1 MIAFLRGTLDE
12 KRLVPAPPAA
22 VLDVGGVGYE
32 LSVPLSTFDALPRV
46 GAECRLEVSE
56 IIREDAHLLFGFAT
70 AAEKALFE
78 LLQSVSG
85 IGPKI
90 ALSAISG
97 LPPAELRAAVA
108 ANDVKTLARLPGIG
122 KRTAERLCVELR
134 GKIDPLEAAAAS
146 AAAKAGGGAAAGEAA
161 PLAASARDAV
171 KALVQLG
178 QGEEAAARAVR
189 EIVSK
194 PGAPADTS
202 AIVRLALSGA
212 FAAGRKEP
220 R

>member
-22 VLDVGGVGYE
+22 VLDIGGVGYE

-70 AAEKALFE
+70 AAEKSLFE

-85 IGPKI
+85 VGPKT
-90 ALSAISG
+90 ALAAVSG

-108 ANDVKTLARLPGIG
+108 SGDAKALARLPGVG
-122 KRTAERLCVELR
+122 KRTAERICVELR

-146 AAAKAGGGAAAGEAA
+146 AAGKAGAPAAAA

-171 KALVQLG
+171 LALVQLG
-178 QGEEAAARAVR
+178 QTEEAASRAVR

-194 PGAPADTS
+194 PGAPAETS
-202 AIVRLALSGA
+202 AIVRLALSGG
-212 FAAGRKEP
+212 FSAGRKEP

>member
-70 AAEKALFE
+70 AAEKSLFE

-85 IGPKI
+85 VGPKT
-90 ALSAISG
+90 ALSAVSG

-108 ANDVKTLARLPGIG
+108 SGDAKALARLPGVG
-122 KRTAERLCVELR
+122 KRTAERICVELR

-146 AAAKAGGGAAAGEAA
+146 AAGKAGAPAAAA
-161 PLAASARDAV
+161 PFAASARDAV
-171 KALVQLG
+171 LALVQLG
-178 QGEEAAARAVR
+178 QTEEAASRAVR

-194 PGAPADTS
+194 PGAPAETS
-202 AIVRLALSGA
+202 AIVRLALSGG
-212 FAAGRKEP
+212 FSAGRKEP

>member
-56 IIREDAHLLFGFAT
+56 IVREDAHLLFGFAT
-70 AAEKALFE
+70 AAEKSLFE

-85 IGPKI
+85 VGPKT
-90 ALSAISG
+90 ALSAVSG

-108 ANDVKTLARLPGIG
+108 AGDAKALARLPGIG
-122 KRTAERLCVELR
+122 KRTAERICVELR

-146 AAAKAGGGAAAGEAA
+146 AAGKAGAPAGAAA

-171 KALVQLG
+171 LALVQLG
-178 QGEEAAARAVR
+178 QTEEAASRAVR

-194 PGAPADTS
+194 PGAPAETS
-202 AIVRLALSGA
+202 AIVRLALSGG
-212 FAAGRKEP
+212 FSAGRKEP

>member
-56 IIREDAHLLFGFAT
+56 IVREDAHLLFGFAT
-70 AAEKALFE
+70 AAEKSLFE

-85 IGPKI
+85 VGPKT
-90 ALSAISG
+90 ALSAVSG

-108 ANDVKTLARLPGIG
+108 SGDAKALARLPGIG
-122 KRTAERLCVELR
+122 KRTAERICVELR

-146 AAAKAGGGAAAGEAA
+146 AAGKAGAPAAAA

-171 KALVQLG
+171 LALVQLG
-178 QGEEAAARAVR
+178 QTEEAASRAVR

-194 PGAPADTS
+194 PGAPAETS
-202 AIVRLALSGA
+202 AIVRLALSGG
-212 FAAGRKEP
+212 FSAGRKEP

>member
-56 IIREDAHLLFGFAT
+56 IVREDAHLLFGFAT
-70 AAEKALFE
+70 AAEKSLFE

-85 IGPKI
+85 VGPKT
-90 ALSAISG
+90 ALSAVSG

-108 ANDVKTLARLPGIG
+108 SGDAKALARLPGIG
-122 KRTAERLCVELR
+122 KRTAERICVELR

-146 AAAKAGGGAAAGEAA
+146 AAGKAGAPSAAA

-171 KALVQLG
+171 LALVQLG
-178 QGEEAAARAVR
+178 QTEEAASRAVR

-194 PGAPADTS
+194 PGAPAETS
-202 AIVRLALSGA
+202 AIVRLALSGG
-212 FAAGRKEP
+212 FSAGRKEP

>member
-70 AAEKALFE
+70 AAEKSLFE

-85 IGPKI
+85 VGPKT
-90 ALSAISG
+90 ALSAVSG

-108 ANDVKTLARLPGIG
+108 AGDAKALARLPGIG
-122 KRTAERLCVELR
+122 KRTAERICVELR

-146 AAAKAGGGAAAGEAA
+146 AAGKAGAPAAAA

-171 KALVQLG
+171 LALVQLG
-178 QGEEAAARAVR
+178 QTEEAASRAVR

-194 PGAPADTS
+194 PGAPAETS
-202 AIVRLALSGA
+202 AIVRLALSGG
-212 FAAGRKEP
+212 FSAGRKEP

>member
-70 AAEKALFE
+70 AAEKSLFE

-85 IGPKI
+85 VGPKT
-90 ALSAISG
+90 ALSAVSG

-108 ANDVKTLARLPGIG
+108 SGDAKALARLPGVG
-122 KRTAERLCVELR
+122 KRTAERICVELR

-146 AAAKAGGGAAAGEAA
+146 AAGKSGAPAAAA
-161 PLAASARDAV
+161 PFAASARDAV
-171 KALVQLG
+171 LALVQLG
-178 QGEEAAARAVR
+178 QTEEAASRAVR

-194 PGAPADTS
+194 PGAPAETS
-202 AIVRLALSGA
+202 AIVRLALSGG
-212 FAAGRKEP
+212 FSAGRKEP

>member
-70 AAEKALFE
+70 AAEKSLFE

-85 IGPKI
+85 VGPKT
-90 ALSAISG
+90 ALSAVSG

-108 ANDVKTLARLPGIG
+108 SGDAKALARLPGVG
-122 KRTAERLCVELR
+122 KRTAERICVELR

-146 AAAKAGGGAAAGEAA
+146 AAGKSGAPAAAA

-171 KALVQLG
+171 LALVQLG
-178 QGEEAAARAVR
+178 QTEEAASRAVR

-194 PGAPADTS
+194 PGAPAETS
-202 AIVRLALSGA
+202 AIVRLALSGG
-212 FAAGRKEP
+212 FSAGRKEP

>member
-70 AAEKALFE
+70 AAEKSLFE

-85 IGPKI
+85 VGPKT
-90 ALSAISG
+90 ALSAVSG

-108 ANDVKTLARLPGIG
+108 SGDAKALARLPGVG
-122 KRTAERLCVELR
+122 KRTAERICVELR
-134 GKIDPLEAAAAS
+134 GKIDPLEA
-146 AAAKAGGGAAAGEAA
+146 GAAA
-161 PLAASARDAV
+161 PFAASARDAV
-171 KALVQLG
+171 LALVQLG
-178 QGEEAAARAVR
+178 QTEEAASRAVR

-194 PGAPADTS
+194 SGAPAETS
-202 AIVRLALSGA
+202 AIVRLALSGG
-212 FAAGRKEP
+212 FSAGRKEP

>member
-56 IIREDAHLLFGFAT
+56 IVREDAHLLFGFAT
-70 AAEKALFE
+70 AAEKSLFE

-85 IGPKI
+85 VGPKT
-90 ALSAISG
+90 ALSAVSG

-108 ANDVKTLARLPGIG
+108 SGDAKALARLPGVG
-122 KRTAERLCVELR
+122 KRTAERICVELR

-146 AAAKAGGGAAAGEAA
+146 AAGKVGAPAAAA

-171 KALVQLG
+171 LALVQLG
-178 QGEEAAARAVR
+178 QTEEAASRAVR

-194 PGAPADTS
+194 PGAPAETS
-202 AIVRLALSGA
+202 AIVRLALSGG
-212 FAAGRKEP
+212 FSAGRKEP

>member
-70 AAEKALFE
+70 AAEKSLFE

-85 IGPKI
+85 VGPKT
-90 ALSAISG
+90 ALSAVSG
-97 LPPAELRAAVA
+97 LPPAELRAAGA
-108 ANDVKTLARLPGIG
+108 SGDAKALARLPGVG
-122 KRTAERLCVELR
+122 KRTAERICVELR

-146 AAAKAGGGAAAGEAA
+146 AAGKVGAPAAAA

-171 KALVQLG
+171 LALVQLG
-178 QGEEAAARAVR
+178 QTEEAASRAVR

-194 PGAPADTS
+194 PGAPAETS
-202 AIVRLALSGA
+202 AIVRLALSGG
-212 FAAGRKEP
+212 FSAGRKEP

>member
-56 IIREDAHLLFGFAT
+56 IVREDAHLLFGFAT
-70 AAEKALFE
+70 AAEKSLFE

-85 IGPKI
+85 VGPKT
-90 ALSAISG
+90 ALSAVSG

-108 ANDVKTLARLPGIG
+108 AGDAKALARLPGIG
-122 KRTAERLCVELR
+122 KRTAERICVELR

-146 AAAKAGGGAAAGEAA
+146 AAGKVGAPAAAA

-171 KALVQLG
+171 LALVQLG
-178 QGEEAAARAVR
+178 QTEEAASRAVR

-194 PGAPADTS
+194 PGAPAETS
-202 AIVRLALSGA
+202 AIVRLALSGG
-212 FAAGRKEP
+212 FSAGRKEP

>member
-70 AAEKALFE
+70 AAEKSLFE

-85 IGPKI
+85 VGPKT
-90 ALSAISG
+90 ALSAVSG

-108 ANDVKTLARLPGIG
+108 SGDAKALARLPGVG
-122 KRTAERLCVELR
+122 KRTAERICVELR

-146 AAAKAGGGAAAGEAA
+146 AAGKAGAPAGAAA

-171 KALVQLG
+171 LALVQLG
-178 QGEEAAARAVR
+178 QTEEAASRAVR

-194 PGAPADTS
+194 SGAPAETS
-202 AIVRLALSGA
+202 AIVRLALSGG
-212 FAAGRKEP
+212 FAAAKKEP

>member
-70 AAEKALFE
+70 AAEKSLFE

-85 IGPKI
+85 VGPKT
-90 ALSAISG
+90 ALSAVSG

-108 ANDVKTLARLPGIG
+108 SGDAKALARLPGVG
-122 KRTAERLCVELR
+122 KRTAERICVELR

-146 AAAKAGGGAAAGEAA
+146 AAGKVGAPAAAA

-171 KALVQLG
+171 LALVQLG
-178 QGEEAAARAVR
+178 QTEEAASRAVR

-194 PGAPADTS
+194 PGAPAETS
-202 AIVRLALSGA
+202 AIVRLALSGG
-212 FAAGRKEP
+212 FSAGRKEP

>member
-70 AAEKALFE
+70 AAEKSLFE

-85 IGPKI
+85 VGPKT
-90 ALSAISG
+90 ALSAVSG

-108 ANDVKTLARLPGIG
+108 AKALARLPGVG
-122 KRTAERLCVELR
+122 KRTAERICVELR

-146 AAAKAGGGAAAGEAA
+146 AAGKAGAQAAAA

-171 KALVQLG
+171 LALVQLG
-178 QGEEAAARAVR
+178 QTEEAASRAVR

-194 PGAPADTS
+194 PGAPAETS
-202 AIVRLALSGA
+202 AIVRLALSGG
-212 FAAGRKEP
+212 FSAGRKEP

>member
-56 IIREDAHLLFGFAT
+56 IVREDAHLLFGFAT
-70 AAEKALFE
+70 AAEKSLFE

-85 IGPKI
+85 VGPKT
-90 ALSAISG
+90 ALSAVSG

-108 ANDVKTLARLPGIG
+108 SGDAKALARLPGVG
-122 KRTAERLCVELR
+122 KRTAERICVELR

-146 AAAKAGGGAAAGEAA
+146 AAGKAGAPSAAA

-171 KALVQLG
+171 LALVQLG
-178 QGEEAAARAVR
+178 QTEEAASRAVR

-194 PGAPADTS
+194 SGAPAETS
-202 AIVRLALSGA
+202 AIVRLALSGG
-212 FAAGRKEP
+212 FAAAKKEP